1 MMNGLSDVR
10 LTLHAGELEQERRTP
25 VSLAPALSDNRW
37 DRFWMR
43 LQTRRKLLELDD
55 HALRDIGL
63 TRDQALEEA
72 LKPFWKV

>member
-1 MMNGLSDVR
+1 MNGLSDVR
-10 LTLHAGELEQERRTP
+10 LTLHARELEQEQRTP
-25 VSLAPALSDNRW
+25 VSPAPTQSGNFW

-63 TRDQALEEA
+63 TREQALEEA

>member
-10 LTLHAGELEQERRTP
+10 LTLHARELEQEQRTP
-25 VSLAPALSDNRW
+25 VSLAPALPGNRW

-43 LQTRRKLLELDD
+43 LHTRRQLQALDE

-63 TRDQALEEA
+63 TRAQALEEA